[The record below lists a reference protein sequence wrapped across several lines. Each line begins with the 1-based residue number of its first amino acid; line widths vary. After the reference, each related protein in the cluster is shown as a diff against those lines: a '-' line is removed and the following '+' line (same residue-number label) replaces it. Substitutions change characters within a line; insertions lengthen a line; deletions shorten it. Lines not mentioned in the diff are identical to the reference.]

1 MAGRDAAAAPRRSRR
16 PRPRR
21 SRPTPDSVSVRCGR
35 RRRPG
40 GLRSGGDSWARWE
53 GFPAGAQIPF
63 FRAGSIRLLQ
73 GSHILALSGGR
84 GGGGFPGNAPAPGAD
99 PSHCPGTLRASS
111 GGRAGA
117 AIVHTERRIL
127 DSEIEFAQVH
137 LVGRKRKTL
146 GIRKFALAVTNFSFP

>member
-1 MAGRDAAAAPRRSRR
+1 MFAAAAAAAP
-16 PRPRR
+16 
-21 SRPTPDSVSVRCGR
+21 
-35 RRRPG
+35 
-40 GLRSGGDSWARWE
+40 
-53 GFPAGAQIPF
+53 
-63 FRAGSIRLLQ
+63 AGSGVGATPGR
-73 GSHILALSGGR
+73 GGR
-84 GGGGFPGNAPAPGAD
+84 GSQPEPKSRFSGQDPSGFSRDPTSLRCPGGGAGGGFPGNAPAPGAD